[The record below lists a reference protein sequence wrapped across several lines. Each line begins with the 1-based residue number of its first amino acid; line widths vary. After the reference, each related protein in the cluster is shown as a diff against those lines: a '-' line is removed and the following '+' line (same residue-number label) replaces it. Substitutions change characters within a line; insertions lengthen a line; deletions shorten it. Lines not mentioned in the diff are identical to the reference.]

1 MNSVA
6 YKAANQSA
14 SGKCSPVIPCP
25 VLAVKGPIPTP
36 MKSMITMIVVMIVMT
51 VLLMIEASYD
61 MLPVVDIMAIPSG
74 MIGMMIGM
82 VIGMMLLM
90 IGMMLMIDLMLVIV

>member
-14 SGKCSPVIPCP
+14 SGKCYPVIPCP
-25 VLAVKGPIPTP
+25 VLAVTVPIPTP
-36 MKSMITMIVVMIVMT
+36 MKSMITMIFVMIVMT

-61 MLPVVDIMAIPSG
+61 MLPVVDIMTIPSG
-74 MIGMMIGM
+74 MIGMVIGM
-82 VIGMMLLM
+82 VLLM